1 MRLPRGEMGYLEV
14 GLAILQKVVK
24 QNLPE
29 VISEP
34 RQKEE
39 REQALWTSG
48 AGDNGQQQQG

>member
-48 AGDNGQQQQG
+48 AGDNRQQQQG